1 MTQRAIIATHARHN
15 CAYFWL
21 RTFQNDTTLAG
32 ALCPAGVFFCIRKR
46 GGDASQILCEPA
58 GLHDQRELTDD
69 F

>member
-32 ALCPAGVFFCIRKR
+32 ALCPVGVFFVSGREEVARRRSCVN
-46 GGDASQILCEPA
+46 
-58 GLHDQRELTDD
+58 QRDCMINES
-69 F
+69 